1 MATRSSFR
9 IILSLFICLTGFQS
23 FAQFYSAG
31 QDPAS
36 IRWKQINTE
45 NFQVIFPENYEEQA
59 KYIANILEYSYEYAT
74 QSLKHKPRRVSVI
87 VHNQTVISNGF
98 VSWAPRRIELYTNP
112 PANNDTHDWMER
124 LVLHEFR
131 HIVQIDK
138 LNQGLTRVLGYIV
151 GEQAVGAVLGLFVP
165 MWFLEGDAVAS
176 ETAFTFSGRG
186 RLPQFEQGLRAQI
199 LTRGKYSFDKAYFGS
214 YKDHVPNYYELG
226 YQLVSVARTE
236 NGSDVWSGVIDNVAR
251 RPWSPVPFSRGMKRE
266 TGRNKDRHYE
276 HTFTILDSLWRNQKE
291 KHEYTQGEIVN
302 PQNRLFTQYTQAS
315 FINDSTVIAL
325 KTGLRDIPHI
335 VKISADGKENKLFA
349 PGWYFPNAFH
359 YAAGK
364 VVWNEQRPDPR
375 WEHRNWSEI
384 IIYELETGKRSRITD
399 KGRFFAPALSPDG
412 TRIAAVE
419 TTETSQ
425 YALVVLDAETA
436 EELFRFSYGT
446 NDFVMEPAWHSDGSN
461 VAVIAV
467 DARGKRIDIIDTRNH
482 SYRNLLPASHTEISA
497 PRFMGDDIIFTGAW
511 SGINSIYQLKAGST
525 EPQKIISPVFGA
537 DFAAASDK
545 NILWSDYTADG
556 YRLNKKPISELKPV
570 SPDDIKDHS
579 PKLHEILAQ
588 QEETVITE
596 ENIPRREHEV
606 KPYSRLRN
614 LFHLHSWAPAYID
627 GTSQEA
633 AIGAS
638 MLFQNKLSTSFAT
651 LGYLWDVNDKT
662 GKFKAAYTYRGWYPV
677 IDFSGE
683 TGERRFYYPTD
694 QGTRNFILNE
704 NTYRVNVSIPLQF
717 RRHEYFYGISPS
729 ISFEVNH
736 ATPEKSVPD
745 TIFVQHNRF
754 FLAREEQVYRQLYR
768 IFAYNQVRSVA
779 RDVFPKWGQILDIS
793 YRHTPFSPKDLP
805 SIFAIRGVGF
815 FPGLVRHHGVR
826 LSASYQKRSP
836 LEPGTDRSFFY
847 GFGNAIPYPRGYTGQ
862 FHQTVRA
869 FAADYALP
877 LWYPDLSIPYLIYLM
892 RLRGHVFADYANA
905 IPFPV
910 SQNQSSPQAQI
921 LTSYGFGL
929 TGDMH
934 LFRFIAPI
942 SLGVEVAFPDG
953 EDVGFQMIMGVRF

>member
-1 MATRSSFR
+1 MWQEQKNQNNYT
-9 IILSLFICLTGFQS
+9 
-23 FAQFYSAG
+23 AG
-31 QDPAS
+31 TLL
-36 IRWKQINTE
+36 N
-45 NFQVIFPENYEEQA
+45 PEN
-59 KYIANILEYSYEYAT
+59 
-74 QSLKHKPRRVSVI
+74 R
-87 VHNQTVISNGF
+87 
-98 VSWAPRRIELYTNP
+98 LYTN
-112 PANNDTHDWMER
+112 
-124 LVLHEFR
+124 
-131 HIVQIDK
+131 
-138 LNQGLTRVLGYIV
+138 
-151 GEQAVGAVLGLFVP
+151 
-165 MWFLEGDAVAS
+165 
-176 ETAFTFSGRG
+176 
-186 RLPQFEQGLRAQI
+186 
-199 LTRGKYSFDKAYFGS
+199 
-214 YKDHVPNYYELG
+214 
-226 YQLVSVARTE
+226 
-236 NGSDVWSGVIDNVAR
+236 
-251 RPWSPVPFSRGMKRE
+251 
-266 TGRNKDRHYE
+266 
-276 HTFTILDSLWRNQKE
+276 
-291 KHEYTQGEIVN
+291 YTQSYRIDEN
-302 PQNRLFTQYTQAS
+302 
-315 FINDSTVIAL
+315 STIAL

-335 VKISADGKENKLFA
+335 VRIYDDGTEEKLFA
-349 PGWYFPNAFH
+349 PGFFFPNAFH

-364 VVWNEQRPDPR
+364 LVWNEQSPDPR

-384 IIYELETGKRSRITD
+384 MIYDLQTGERKRITN

-412 TRIAAVE
+412 EKIATVE
-419 TTETSQ
+419 TTPLSK
-425 YALVVLDAETA
+425 YSLVVLDAETA
-436 EELFRFSYGT
+436 EVISRFSYSN
-446 NDFVMEPAWHSDGSN
+446 NDFIMEPAWHPDGNSI
-461 VAVIAV
+461 AVIALNSL
-467 DARGKRIDIIDTRNH
+467 GKRIDIIDTETQTPR
-482 SYRNLLPASHTEISA
+482 SVLPASHTEISSPQFA
-497 PRFMGDDIIFTGAW
+497 GENIIFTGAW
-511 SGINSIYQLKAGST
+511 SGINNIYRV
-525 EPQKIISPVFGA
+525 EPRSGQVEKIISSIFGA
-537 DFAAASDK
+537 DFAAVSETD
-545 NILWSDYTADG
+545 IIWSDYTADG
-556 YRLNKKPISELKPV
+556 YRLMKTNISNLIPIPLDKVE
-570 SPDDIKDHS
+570 DHS
-579 PKLHEILAQ
+579 PKFHQTLAQ
-588 QEETVITE
+588 QEETIVTVG
-596 ENIPRREHEV
+596 NIPRREHEV
-606 KPYSRLRN
+606 TRYSRLRN

-627 GTSQEA
+627 GASQEA
-633 AIGAS
+633 SIGAS